1 MKMSLS
7 TLKKTIVSL
16 EDSLSVYNKYE
27 NTEDKKLKVALK
39 ESVIQ
44 SFEVSYEMSRKMIER
59 YLKESVGKDTDQM
72 VIRDVFR
79 LGEKVGILADALAW
93 FDYKE
98 KRNQT
103 SHVYDVN
110 VAEEVFLTGRRF
122 LEDARF
128 LLKKLEERIEN

>member
-1 MKMSLS
+1 MKLNLS
-7 TLKKTIVSL
+7 SFKKTIRSL
-16 EDSLSVYNKYE
+16 ESSLSVYDRYE
-27 NTEDKKLKVALK
+27 NAEDKELKVSLK

-44 SFEVSYEMSRKMIER
+44 SFEVCYEMSRKMMER

-72 VIRDVFR
+72 VIKDIFR
-79 LGEKVGILADALAW
+79 LGEKVGILADALDW

-103 SHVYDVN
+103 SHIYDVN
-110 VAEEVFLTGRRF
+110 IAEEVFLTGRRF

-128 LLKKLEERIEN
+128 LLKKLEEKIEN